1 MRAQPF
7 LRTRTLAIFLLLASM
22 PKGVAPAGAAPA
34 TPLQAPAPAV
44 HLHTGA
50 FLLVPPGD
58 APQSRVWAAV
68 AFQIGST
75 NTQGWGE
82 VTSSRGGLIVGGEWA
97 IPGAHGLALG
107 GSLVALELLDDHVY
121 VPPAIDEHH
130 TRVDL
135 GVTRL
140 YLRYL
145 IGDSATARGRW
156 MPRSNSLSSQLG
168 VYVRG
173 TIPTATSVLSD
184 QRHPRPPLRDAL
196 GDGVND
202 MNWGALEVGLSL
214 GLVVAKWYSM
224 WVAYTPLALAI
235 TGGDPDLV
243 FLTAVHLTNVVRLP
257 MRLPGNGAFE
267 LVVELVGH
275 FRFTD
280 PRAYFGLHPGLRYQ
294 LPKWS
299 IAVGSKIGL
308 GHWVELGDRYT
319 VGLELSRRF

>member
-1 MRAQPF
+1 MRTTPSF
-7 LRTRTLAIFLLLASM
+7 LARALAILALGASTSA
-22 PKGVAPAGAAPA
+22 VAAPA
-34 TPLQAPAPAV
+34 KPLKAPAPAL

-58 APQSRVWAAV
+58 APRSRIWAAV

-75 NTQGWGE
+75 ETRGWGE
-82 VTSSRGGLIVGGEWA
+82 VTSSRGGLIIGGEWN
-97 IPGAHGLALG
+97 IPKTHGLALG
-107 GSLVALELLDDHVY
+107 GSLVALELLYDHVH

-130 TRVDL
+130 TRLDL

-145 IGDSATARGRW
+145 IGDSSKARGKW
-156 MPRSNSLSSQLG
+156 MPKSKSLRSQLS

-173 TIPTATSVLSD
+173 TIPTATSVLSE
-184 QRHPRPPLRDAL
+184 QRHPRPPLRDAI

-202 MNWGALEVGLSL
+202 MNWGALEVGAAF
-214 GLVVAKWYSM
+214 GLVVGKWYSM
-224 WVAYTPLALAI
+224 WVAYTPLALAV
-235 TGGDPDLV
+235 TGGDPDLF

-267 LVVELVGH
+267 FVVELAAH
-275 FRFTD
+275 FRFTN

-299 IAVGSKIGL
+299 FAVASKLGF
-308 GHWVELGDRYT
+308 GHWVQLGDRYT
-319 VGLELSRRF
+319 VGLEISRRF